1 MKNAKFKLLR
11 GVLSFLVMVFTIG
24 SLFGETVV
32 FSGRIQSKKSD
43 QYEVRLLL
51 SPPKAQVFV
60 KDLNEKDIHDHSL
73 TFDGSSLYCL
83 HETWPDLKSKRN
95 DTKWTQWAEVY
106 SKPIP
111 PHCLSEITEALWLP
125 TILQCHA
132 DIVLTNLSFLRP
144 THLPDHSFN
153 IRRVEAEGKLKFEGW
168 GPSIFVIRRRDFTKT
183 FDCSEK
189 FPEGIKAFDL
199 EVSTRDFMSA
209 TELRFRYREYFP
221 KLNDEDRKY
230 GTSTLLGVL
239 VRDQNHEN
247 VVITPPPLLSETT
260 ILDAGFADQMPE
272 GLESF
277 VSYKP
282 KNNQWLPTDDAAV
295 QTNFVEVKKAVERKH
310 AARWHGIIF
319 FFLLTA
325 LICGPVIAEWFIN
338 KRKTNRAKLN

>member
-1 MKNAKFKLLR
+1 M
-11 GVLSFLVMVFTIG
+11 
-24 SLFGETVV
+24 V
-32 FSGRIQSKKSD
+32 FSGR
-43 QYEVRLLL
+43 VRQHDILLL
-51 SPPKAQVFV
+51 LNPPSAQLFV
-60 KDLNEKDIHDHSL
+60 KDLDKEDIHDYSL
-73 TFDGSSLYCL
+73 TFDGTNLYYLHDTWKSLEAKAKSSEQDQFAIVQYEPLLQNGGYLL
-83 HETWPDLKSKRN
+83 HS
-95 DTKWTQWAEVY
+95 
-106 SKPIP
+106 
-111 PHCLSEITEALWLP
+111 LWLP
-125 TILQCHA
+125 AISQCQPNL
-132 DIVLTNLSFLRP
+132 VLTNLKFLRP
-144 THLPDHSFN
+144 RHLPESSLN
-153 IRRVEAEGKLKFEGW
+153 IRQIAAEDKLKFEGW
-168 GPSIFVIRRRDFTKT
+168 GPPTLVLHRNDFSKS
-183 FDCSEK
+183 FDYSEK

-260 ILDAGFADQMPE
+260 ILDARFVDEMPE

-277 VSYKP
+277 ISYKP

-338 KRKTNRAKLN
+338 KRKTNRAKRN